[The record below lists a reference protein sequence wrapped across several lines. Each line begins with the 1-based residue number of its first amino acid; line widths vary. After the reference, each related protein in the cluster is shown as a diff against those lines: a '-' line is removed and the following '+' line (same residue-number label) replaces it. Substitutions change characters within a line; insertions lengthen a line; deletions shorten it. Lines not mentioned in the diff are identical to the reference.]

1 MSAVW
6 WRCPLEKMTIEAMFR
21 PPDFYNLAP
30 GHGPGQ
36 QQQPLHE
43 PSKVNSALNSLKY
56 TVDIFSFRYY
66 LSRVKQK
73 LISIFVTLP

>member
-1 MSAVW
+1 
-6 WRCPLEKMTIEAMFR
+6 MTIEAMFR

-43 PSKVNSALNSLKY
+43 PSKVGSWALNSLKY
-56 TVDIFSFRYY
+56 TLDIFIR
-66 LSRVKQK
+66 LVDH
-73 LISIFVTLP
+73 